1 MFIGKGDN
9 EAGLDL
15 QLVECPIRLHEKNS
29 RLRKNQPCA
38 HSNLRPLQPSC
49 ALVKTHSTRRP
60 TLLSQLRFPA
70 RNSGRLVALLVSASL
85 LAGCL
90 SAPSVELDP
99 PLPAQ
104 WRNTNADPNSHAV
117 TDPAW
122 WKTFQDSRLDA
133 LVESA
138 LRGNLDVAQAV
149 ERLHAARLLDH
160 HASDPYLPNLRAR
173 TDDAIDPDAS
183 ASYFIV
189 GFDSL
194 WEFGLFGQRASAQRV
209 SKAQLDAAKIGVE
222 AARVSLVA
230 EIARNWIELRSAQH
244 QESTLLRIRDSLA
257 ERSRL
262 SRIRQSN
269 ALSSTAEINAI
280 ESELADADA
289 QLSVPRQ
296 TINGSLQRLAVLAG
310 RNSPDDAWRTVGA
323 QPTLGSIRVSTVPAD
338 LLRSRPEIA
347 YAEAD
352 VLRAA
357 GELGI
362 SRAQMYPYIGL
373 RAGIQWST
381 RITSDHPSPSKAI
394 MSLGPTI
401 DIPLFDWGTRVANA
415 HAHSHLLQ
423 AALLAYRQSVLTGV
437 GEVEIALGDLEQ
449 ARLRQ
454 DALAR
459 AAAAALAVAEQAATR
474 VKLGL
479 DSPLDGDD
487 QRAASER
494 KSLELLQA
502 RAQHGLAFVALQKA
516 LGGGGVAEVDPDVR

>member
-1 MFIGKGDN
+1 M
-9 EAGLDL
+9 
-15 QLVECPIRLHEKNS
+15 RLFDELPSTAVKMRTTTLLRS
-29 RLRKNQPCA
+29 RL
-38 HSNLRPLQPSC
+38 
-49 ALVKTHSTRRP
+49 
-60 TLLSQLRFPA
+60 PA
-70 RNSGRLVALLVSASL
+70 EATARWMALLIVVGL

-90 SAPSVELDP
+90 SAPEVALDP
-99 PLPAQ
+99 PLPAR
-104 WRNTNADPNSHAV
+104 WRNTS
-117 TDPAW
+117 TDPTSHVTTDAAW
-122 WKTFQDSRLDA
+122 WKAFKDSRLDA
-133 LVESA
+133 LVEKA
-138 LRGNLDVAQAV
+138 LHDNLDLAQAI
-149 ERLHAARLLDH
+149 ERLRAARLLDH
-160 HASDPYLPNLRAR
+160 HAIDPYLPNLRAR

-183 ASYFIV
+183 ASYFVV

-194 WEFGLFGQRASAQRV
+194 WEFGLFGQRASAKRV
-209 SKAQLDAAKIGVE
+209 SKAQFDTAKIGVE
-222 AARVSLVA
+222 AARVSLIA

-244 QESTLLRIRDSLA
+244 QEQTLVRIRDSVA

-262 SRIRQSN
+262 LRIRQSN

-280 ESELADADA
+280 ESELADAEA

-296 TINGSLQRLAVLAG
+296 TINSSLQRLAVLAG
-310 RNSPDDAWRTVGA
+310 RNSPDDAWLMDGP

-347 YAEAD
+347 AAQAD

-362 SRAQMYPYIGL
+362 SRAQMYPYVGL

-394 MSLGPTI
+394 MSLGPII

-415 HAHSHLLQ
+415 HAHGHLLQ
-423 AALLAYRQSVLTGV
+423 AALLAYRQSVLSGV

-449 ARLRQ
+449 SRLRQ
-454 DALAR
+454 DALAQ
-459 AAAAALAVAEQAATR
+459 AAASARAVAEQAATR

-487 QRAASER
+487 QRTLSDR

-516 LGGGGVAEVDPDVR
+516 LGGGGVAEADEDIR